1 MELKEGFIIC
11 DNNTKKRIIKEE
23 KKFKNYIFLSFNEL
37 KNKIYGCC
45 DKESVVVLMNDY
57 SLSYDLALEYIKY
70 IPYVDDVCY
79 NDMKLDSI
87 VSAKNHLISLG
98 LFKRDDFFMYR
109 LRQFPLTFIEPIDN
123 VEYKKIKEIVEKYTQ
138 VFEYEIAKKQYKN
151 VVYSYNTITDEVLG
165 VCSKIVDLIK
175 QGVSKDNIHILNM
188 NSDYEYEFKR
198 IAKNF
203 NLPISYTS
211 SKNISYL
218 PISKLFLSS
227 LNECAT
233 FTEVLDKLPK
243 DDKYYS
249 VIFNLIDS
257 YNLTDMIPAS
267 CYSLAKELL
276 KNCNVIEDIYD
287 EMITLDEFD
296 YYTDDDYVFYLGLNL
311 GLAPRVYKDDGY
323 LNDFELSKISLMR
336 SIDKNKY
343 EKNKL
348 YNILTTVK
356 NLIPSFK
363 KNAAG
368 ISCEM
373 ANCINELKLE
383 VVDQN
388 ISFGYS
394 MVEDKLYLATLLSK
408 YQKYKDFNDY
418 LGIYDIGSLKY
429 QSFDNKYNGIKK
441 ELLDDFYEKK
451 PLKLSY
457 SSIKTYFQCPFH
469 YYADR
474 VLGLDEFE
482 SGMAARLGTFS
493 HAVLEDS
500 YNNDFNFDESI
511 NKNMNECAVDFKDKF
526 FFNVMKGVLSN
537 LITFNKEHEKISSL
551 DKVERECHITS
562 IGDGYIFEGF
572 IDKLLY
578 KEINNEIYAAI
589 IDYKTGKDIVSL
601 DNVSDGFHLQ
611 LPSYMYL
618 LSKYEPFK
626 NKKINI
632 IGIYLQKV
640 NIIALDNTISIE
652 EQRNKSFR
660 LQGYSNKDRSLLA
673 LLDPNYYSSDYIQSM
688 MTLKSGEFGRFSK
701 IISNDEINDMI
712 ILVDDLIN
720 KASIDIHNGEF
731 SISPKKI
738 DGVNQSCTFCKYKD
752 LCFVKY
758 NDFID
763 LEKKEFKKEAK

>member
-1 MELKEGFIIC
+1 
-11 DNNTKKRIIKEE
+11 
-23 KKFKNYIFLSFNEL
+23 
-37 KNKIYGCC
+37 
-45 DKESVVVLMNDY
+45 MNDY

-123 VEYKKIKEIVEKYTQ
+123 VEYKKVKEIVEKYTQ
-138 VFEYEIAKKQYKN
+138 VFEYKIIKNQYKN

-165 VCSKIVDLIK
+165 ICSKIVDLIK

-218 PISKLFLSS
+218 PISKLFLNL

-311 GLAPRVYKDDGY
+311 GFAPRVFKDDGY

-363 KNAAG
+363 KSASG
-368 ISCEM
+368 ISCDM

-383 VVDQN
+383 VIDKN

-394 MVEDKLYLATLLSK
+394 MV
-408 YQKYKDFNDY
+408 Q
-418 LGIYDIGSLKY
+418 
-429 QSFDNKYNGIKK
+429 
-441 ELLDDFYEKK
+441 
-451 PLKLSY
+451 
-457 SSIKTYFQCPFH
+457 
-469 YYADR
+469 
-474 VLGLDEFE
+474 
-482 SGMAARLGTFS
+482 
-493 HAVLEDS
+493 
-500 YNNDFNFDESI
+500 
-511 NKNMNECAVDFKDKF
+511 
-526 FFNVMKGVLSN
+526 
-537 LITFNKEHEKISSL
+537 
-551 DKVERECHITS
+551 
-562 IGDGYIFEGF
+562 
-572 IDKLLY
+572 
-578 KEINNEIYAAI
+578 
-589 IDYKTGKDIVSL
+589 
-601 DNVSDGFHLQ
+601 
-611 LPSYMYL
+611 
-618 LSKYEPFK
+618 
-626 NKKINI
+626 
-632 IGIYLQKV
+632 
-640 NIIALDNTISIE
+640 
-652 EQRNKSFR
+652 
-660 LQGYSNKDRSLLA
+660 
-673 LLDPNYYSSDYIQSM
+673 
-688 MTLKSGEFGRFSK
+688 
-701 IISNDEINDMI
+701 
-712 ILVDDLIN
+712 
-720 KASIDIHNGEF
+720 
-731 SISPKKI
+731 
-738 DGVNQSCTFCKYKD
+738 
-752 LCFVKY
+752 
-758 NDFID
+758 
-763 LEKKEFKKEAK
+763 

>member
-1 MELKEGFIIC
+1 MELQEGFIIC

-23 KKFKNYIFLSFNEL
+23 NGFKNYIFLSLNEL

-45 DKESVVVLMNDY
+45 DKEALITLMNDY
-57 SLSYDLALEYIKY
+57 SLSYDLALEYIQY
-70 IPYVDDVCY
+70 IPYVDNVCY

-109 LRQFPLTFIEPIDN
+109 LHQFPLTFISPIDN
-123 VEYKKIKEIVEKYTQ
+123 VEYRKIKEIVEKYTN
-138 VFEYEIAKKQYKN
+138 VFEYRIIKNNYKN
-151 VVYSYNTITDEVLG
+151 DVYAYNTITDEVLG
-165 VCSKIVDLIK
+165 VCGKIVDLIK
-175 QGVSKDNIHILNM
+175 NGVNKRNIHILNM
-188 NSDYEYEFKR
+188 SSEYEYEFKR
-198 IAKNF
+198 IARNF
-203 NLPISYTS
+203 NLPISYNS
-211 SKNISYL
+211 CKNISYL
-218 PISKLFLSS
+218 PISKLFLRL
-227 LNECAT
+227 LNECDT
-233 FTEVLDKLPK
+233 FSNVLDKLPK

-249 VIFNLIDS
+249 VIFNLIDN
-257 YNLTDMIPAS
+257 YNLSDKAPAS
-267 CYSLAKELL
+267 CYSLIKELL

-296 YYTDDDYVFYLGLNL
+296 YYDDEDYVFYLGLNL

-323 LNDFELSKISLMR
+323 LNDAELSEINLMT

-348 YNILTTVK
+348 YDILTTVK
-356 NLIPSFK
+356 NLIPSYK
-363 KNAAG
+363 RNASG
-368 ISCEM
+368 VSCEK
-373 ANCINELKLE
+373 ANCIKDLKLNE
-383 VVDQN
+383 INQDV
-388 ISFGYS
+388 SFGYS
-394 MVEDKLYLATLLSK
+394 MVEDKLYLSTILSK
-408 YQKYKDFNDY
+408 YQKYKEYNNC
-418 LGIYDIGSLKY
+418 LSKYDVSSLKY
-429 QSFDNKYNGIKK
+429 QSFNNEFKGIDKK
-441 ELLDDFYEKK
+441 ILDDFYANK

-457 SSIKTYFQCPFH
+457 SSIKTYFACPFH

-482 SGMAARLGTFS
+482 SSMAARLGTFS

-500 YNNDFNFDESI
+500 YNNDFDFEASI
-511 NKNMNECAVDFKDKF
+511 NKNMSECAIDYKDKF
-526 FFNVMKGVLSN
+526 FFNVMKNVLSN
-537 LITFNKEHEKISSL
+537 LITFNKNHEKLSSL
-551 DKVERECHITS
+551 NMVERECHIVNA
-562 IGDGYIFEGF
+562 GDGYSFEGF

-578 KEINNEIYAAI
+578 SEINNEIYAAI
-589 IDYKTGKDIVSL
+589 IDYKTGKDVVSL

-652 EQRNKSFR
+652 EQRNKSFK
-660 LQGYSNKDRSLLA
+660 LQGYSNKNRTLLA
-673 LLDPNYYSSDYIQSM
+673 LLDPNYDSSDYIQSM
-688 MTLKSGEFGRFSK
+688 MTLKSGEFGRYSK
-701 IISNDEINDMI
+701 IISDDEISDMI
-712 ILVDDLIN
+712 VLVDNLIN
-720 KASIDIHNGEF
+720 KASVDIHNGVF

-738 DGVNQSCTFCKYKD
+738 DGVDQSCTFCKYKD

-758 NDFID
+758 NDFVD
-763 LEKKEFKKEAK
+763 LKKKEFKKEAK

>member
-165 VCSKIVDLIK
+165 VCSKIVGLIK

-267 CYSLAKELL
+267 CYSLAKKLL

-418 LGIYDIGSLKY
+418 LGIYDISSLKY
-429 QSFDNKYNGIKK
+429 QSFDNKYKKIKK
-441 ELLDDFYEKK
+441 KLLDDFYEKK

-482 SGMAARLGTFS
+482 SGLAARLGTFS

-626 NKKINI
+626 GKKINI

-652 EQRNKSFR
+652 DQRNKSFR

>member
-45 DKESVVVLMNDY
+45 DKKSVVVLMNDY

-123 VEYKKIKEIVEKYTQ
+123 VEYKKVKEIIEKYTQ
-138 VFEYEIAKKQYKN
+138 VFEYKIIKNQYKN
-151 VVYSYNTITDEVLG
+151 VVYSYNTITDEVLDI
-165 VCSKIVDLIK
+165 CSKIVDLIK

-218 PISKLFLSS
+218 PISKLFLAS
-227 LNECAT
+227 LNECST

-267 CYSLAKELL
+267 CYNLAKELL

-363 KNAAG
+363 KSAAG
-368 ISCEM
+368 ISCDM

-383 VVDQN
+383 VIDKN
-388 ISFGYS
+388 INFGYS

-418 LGIYDIGSLKY
+418 LGIYDISSLKY
-429 QSFDNKYNGIKK
+429 QSFDNKYKGIKK
-441 ELLDDFYEKK
+441 ELLDDFYERK

-482 SGMAARLGTFS
+482 SNMAARLGTFS

-500 YNNDFNFDESI
+500 YNNDFSFDESI

-551 DKVERECHITS
+551 DRVERECHITS
-562 IGDGYIFEGF
+562 IGDGFTFEGF

-601 DNVSDGFHLQ
+601 DNVGDGFHLQ

-626 NKKINI
+626 DKKINI

>member
-70 IPYVDDVCY
+70 IPHVDDVCY

-98 LFKRDDFFMYR
+98 LFKRDEFFMYR

-233 FTEVLDKLPK
+233 FTEVLAKLPK

-368 ISCEM
+368 TSCEM

-383 VVDQN
+383 VVEQN

-418 LGIYDIGSLKY
+418 LGIYDISSLKY
-429 QSFDNKYNGIKK
+429 QSFDNKYKGIKK

-626 NKKINI
+626 DKKINI